1 LYDLISD
8 VRISDRLD
16 EVDKWRK
23 ILEYSIQDIDREI
36 QAIQSAKEQ
45 CERYLEH
52 MRSPLGI
59 LSLLYYPRPK
69 KQTNLSDVSL
79 ENYATR
85 DGRKA
90 IDNVDDEA
98 ERELKKVDHSLT
110 LIINCSIIIQEVYV
124 IDGIK
129 RQLHQQVQSTFDQIA
144 RLTEAKQ
151 QLIRVNIIFYS

>member
-1 LYDLISD
+1 LKKKLIKCSLFSD

-16 EVDKWRK
+16 EIDKWRK
-23 ILEYSIQDIDREI
+23 TLEYTIQDVDREI

-59 LSLLYYPRPK
+59 SSLQFTSVTPK
-69 KQTNLSDVSL
+69 KFFFSDATL
-79 ENYATR
+79 ENHVTR

-98 ERELKKVDHSLT
+98 ERELKKVSNSLT
-110 LIINCSIIIQEVYV
+110 LN
-124 IDGIK
+124 
-129 RQLHQQVQSTFDQIA
+129 QIEYF
-144 RLTEAKQ
+144 LQ
-151 QLIRVNIIFYS
+151 GSLCH